1 MLRPLREE
9 VQRLETQDY
18 AMLGSV
24 VIILAL
30 AWHQFLTEM
39 PLTNV
44 TEESQ
49 TVFIISGLF
58 DLVLLLFILN
68 LLFHLHRIERRLEGE
83 VEAVEAEVKDIE
95 DEVEA
100 VEDEV
105 HEVEAE
111 VKAVEYEVETEM
123 ERSRKKRSKRKK

>member
-1 MLRPLREE
+1 MSLREE
-9 VQRLETQDY
+9 IRRLETQDY

-83 VEAVEAEVKDIE
+83 VEAVESEVKDIE

-111 VKAVEYEVETEM
+111 VKAVEHEVEL